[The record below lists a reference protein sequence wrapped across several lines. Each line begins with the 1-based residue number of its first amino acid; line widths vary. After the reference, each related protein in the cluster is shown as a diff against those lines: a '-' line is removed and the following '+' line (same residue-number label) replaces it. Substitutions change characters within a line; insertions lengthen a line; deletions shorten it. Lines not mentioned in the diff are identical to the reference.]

1 MCAAQSNP
9 PPFGYTWGFA
19 DNGSRTAESVLE
31 ISPNINYTVSGESM
45 PYLLSTDGSLA
56 VQKDVKGALAGN
68 KANVVR
74 RMFLVNDSSFP
85 HGTQRVITTGAT
97 STVVKK
103 QDSTTQQVLSINSL
117 DKNYLLVDQAT
128 AAAAAAAGDPT
139 AHHHTLTNGSIVD
152 AKTGQ
157 TVLSSGAA
165 AAAAAK
171 SHFGSIGALHLT
183 QEECNEI
190 LIKRA
195 IAAGHHQTHTITTAD
210 GAHHHSTAPGA
221 TPSGATSILGDLLP
235 GISVQVQKV
244 IQGLEENEDSQGD
257 APNLKLEPGTLE
269 LSPKTELQESMHFS
283 ETDATI
289 KKERPYSCDECG
301 KSFLLKHHLTTHA
314 RVHTGGERPHICT
327 HCGKSFA
334 HKHCL
339 NTHLLLHS
347 TDRPYQCQECKK
359 SFTLKHH
366 LLTHSRVHSRERP
379 FVCQE
384 CGRSF
389 PLKRHLVTHSKF
401 HAGERPYVCEECGE
415 SFAQENHLIMHSR
428 FHGSLNPFV
437 CSECGASFPRKF
449 QLVNHGRIHGKI
461 PHSCT
466 ICGKEFLQ
474 KRTLV
479 SHMRRVHTGE
489 QAHPC
494 VSCGEGFPT
503 KAELHQH
510 VRAAHN
516 GVNPNTSS
524 ATIIA
529 NQQQLQQ
536 PHHHPGHPQT
546 ITVVSNPVTVSITDA
561 NGVARPQF
569 VCRECGSA
577 FNSREALALH
587 LRLHTGDKS
596 LMTDL
601 CALTAAIPG
610 HFLSTASL
618 NPGTVVAANPNLVG
632 QSPVPVQIISSTG
645 QLMSQTT
652 LVQAANST
660 HPQVV
665 TAVPHMPLHATQQQ
679 HLQHV
684 GAQQQ
689 QQQQQ
694 LVPAAPA
701 NKPKSHFCASC
712 GKGFAAKHGLMQHNR
727 RHPNGGCTVRTHV
740 CECGKAFFQKNHLM
754 LHQRQHLETKPAIS
768 QQQEANAQQQQQQ
781 QQVVVATSTAT
792 GQQQTTQQ
800 QQQQQQVQV
809 QIIPDGHMAHG
820 KVIKYEICRNVLQE
834 DQAAQQQ
841 QQQQSGM
848 NNE

>member
-1 MCAAQSNP
+1 MCAAQNP
-9 PPFGYTWGFA
+9 QPPFGYTWGFA

-56 VQKDVKGALAGN
+56 VQKDVKGGLTGN
-68 KANVVR
+68 KGNVVR
-74 RMFLVNDSSFP
+74 RMYVVNDPSFP
-85 HGTQRVITTGAT
+85 PGTQRVITTGGG
-97 STVVKK
+97 SSVVKK
-103 QDSTTQQVLSINSL
+103 QDSQQQVLSL

-128 AAAAAAAGDPT
+128 AAAAAAAAAGDPSV

-157 TVLSSGAA
+157 TVLTAGS
-165 AAAAAK
+165 AAAK

-195 IAAGHHQTHTITTAD
+195 IAAGHHQTHTITAAD
-210 GAHHHSTAPGA
+210 GSHHHSSASGA
-221 TPSGATSILGDLLP
+221 TPSDILP

-244 IQGLEENEDSQGD
+244 IQGLEDNEDSQGD

-314 RVHTGGERPHICT
+314 RVHTGGERPHICS

-384 CGRSF
+384 CGRAF

-437 CSECGASFPRKF
+437 CADCGASFPRKF

-466 ICGKEFLQ
+466 VCGKEFLQ

-494 VSCGEGFPT
+494 VSCGEGFLT

-529 NQQQLQQ
+529 NQQFIDFKQLQQ
-536 PHHHPGHPQT
+536 PHHHPGQHPQT
-546 ITVVSNPVTVSITDA
+546 ITVVSNPGNSTLLTVSTTDA

-601 CALTAAIPG
+601 CALTAALPG
-610 HFLSTASL
+610 HFLSTAGL
-618 NPGTVVAANPNLVG
+618 NPGTVVTANPNLVG
-632 QSPVPVQIISSTG
+632 QNPVPVQIISSTG
-645 QLMSQTT
+645 QVMSQTT

-660 HPQVV
+660 HPQAVV
-665 TAVPHMPLHATQQQ
+665 TAVPTMPVHQQQ
-679 HLQHV
+679 HMQHV
-684 GAQQQ
+684 AQQQ

-694 LVPAAPA
+694 QQHVVNVVPA

-768 QQQEANAQQQQQQ
+768 QQQEQQQQE
-781 QQVVVATSTAT
+781 AAAGASAA
-792 GQQQTTQQ
+792 GQQP
-800 QQQQQQVQV
+800 VQV
-809 QIIPDGHMAHG
+809 QILPDGHIHG
-820 KVIKYEICRNVLQE
+820 KVIKYEICRSVLPE
-834 DQAAQQQ
+834 DQAQQQ
-841 QQQQSGM
+841 QQAGM
-848 NNE
+848 DVE

>member
-1 MCAAQSNP
+1 MCAAQNP
-9 PPFGYTWGFA
+9 QPPFGYTWGFA

-56 VQKDVKGALAGN
+56 VQKDVKGGLTGN
-68 KANVVR
+68 KGNVVR
-74 RMFLVNDSSFP
+74 RMYVVNDPSFP
-85 HGTQRVITTGAT
+85 PGTQRVITTGGG
-97 STVVKK
+97 SSVVKK
-103 QDSTTQQVLSINSL
+103 QDSQQQVLSL
-117 DKNYLLVDQAT
+117 DKNCD
-128 AAAAAAAGDPT
+128 
-139 AHHHTLTNGSIVD
+139 I
-152 AKTGQ
+152 
-157 TVLSSGAA
+157 
-165 AAAAAK
+165 
-171 SHFGSIGALHLT
+171 
-183 QEECNEI
+183 
-190 LIKRA
+190 
-195 IAAGHHQTHTITTAD
+195 
-210 GAHHHSTAPGA
+210 
-221 TPSGATSILGDLLP
+221 LP

-244 IQGLEENEDSQGD
+244 IQGLEDNEDSQGD

-314 RVHTGGERPHICT
+314 RVHTGERPHICS

-384 CGRSF
+384 CGRAF

-437 CSECGASFPRKF
+437 CADCGASFPRKF

-466 ICGKEFLQ
+466 VCGKEFLQ

-494 VSCGEGFPT
+494 VSCGEGFLT

-529 NQQQLQQ
+529 NQQLQQ
-536 PHHHPGHPQT
+536 PHHHPGQHPQT
-546 ITVVSNPVTVSITDA
+546 ITVVSNPGNSTLLTVSTTDA

-601 CALTAAIPG
+601 CALTAALPG
-610 HFLSTASL
+610 HFLSTAGL
-618 NPGTVVAANPNLVG
+618 NPGTVVTANPNLVG
-632 QSPVPVQIISSTG
+632 QNPVPVQIISSTG
-645 QLMSQTT
+645 QVMSQTT

-660 HPQVV
+660 HPQAVV
-665 TAVPHMPLHATQQQ
+665 TAVPTMPVHQQQ
-679 HLQHV
+679 HMQHV
-684 GAQQQ
+684 AQQQ

-694 LVPAAPA
+694 QQHVVNVVPA

-768 QQQEANAQQQQQQ
+768 QQQ
-781 QQVVVATSTAT
+781 V
-792 GQQQTTQQ
+792 
-800 QQQQQQVQV
+800 
-809 QIIPDGHMAHG
+809 
-820 KVIKYEICRNVLQE
+820 C
-834 DQAAQQQ
+834 
-841 QQQQSGM
+841 
-848 NNE
+848 

>member
-1 MCAAQSNP
+1 MCAAQNP
-9 PPFGYTWGFA
+9 QPPFGYTWGFA

-56 VQKDVKGALAGN
+56 VQKDVKGALTGN
-68 KANVVR
+68 KGNVVR
-74 RMFLVNDSSFP
+74 RMYVVNDPSFP
-85 HGTQRVITTGAT
+85 PGTQRVITTGGG
-97 STVVKK
+97 SSVVKK
-103 QDSTTQQVLSINSL
+103 QDSQQQVLSL
-117 DKNYLLVDQAT
+117 DKNCD
-128 AAAAAAAGDPT
+128 
-139 AHHHTLTNGSIVD
+139 I
-152 AKTGQ
+152 
-157 TVLSSGAA
+157 
-165 AAAAAK
+165 
-171 SHFGSIGALHLT
+171 
-183 QEECNEI
+183 
-190 LIKRA
+190 
-195 IAAGHHQTHTITTAD
+195 
-210 GAHHHSTAPGA
+210 
-221 TPSGATSILGDLLP
+221 LP

-289 KKERPYSCDECG
+289 KKERPYSCEECG

-314 RVHTGGERPHICT
+314 RVHTGGERPHICS

-366 LLTHSRVHSRERP
+366 LLTHPRVHSRERP

-384 CGRSF
+384 CGRAF

-437 CSECGASFPRKF
+437 CAECGASFPRKF

-466 ICGKEFLQ
+466 VCGKEFLQ

-494 VSCGEGFPT
+494 VSCGEGFLT

-529 NQQQLQQ
+529 NQQFIDFKQLQQ
-536 PHHHPGHPQT
+536 PHHHPGQHPQT
-546 ITVVSNPVTVSITDA
+546 ITVVSNPGNSTLLTVSTTDA

-601 CALTAAIPG
+601 CALTAALPG

-618 NPGTVVAANPNLVG
+618 NPGTVVTANPNLVG
-632 QSPVPVQIISSTG
+632 QNPVPVQIISSTG
-645 QLMSQTT
+645 QVMSQTT
-652 LVQAANST
+652 LVQSANST
-660 HPQVV
+660 HPQAVV
-665 TAVPHMPLHATQQQ
+665 TAVPTMPVHQQQ
-679 HLQHV
+679 HMQHV
-684 GAQQQ
+684 AQQQ

-694 LVPAAPA
+694 QHVVNVVPA
-701 NKPKSHFCASC
+701 NKPKSHFCVSC

-768 QQQEANAQQQQQQ
+768 QQQEQQQQE
-781 QQVVVATSTAT
+781 ATVTASAS
-792 GQQQTTQQ
+792 GQHP
-800 QQQQQQVQV
+800 VQV
-809 QIIPDGHMAHG
+809 QILPDGHIHG
-820 KVIKYEICRNVLQE
+820 KVIKYEICRSVLPE
-834 DQAAQQQ
+834 DQATAQQQ
-841 QQQQSGM
+841 QQAGM
-848 NNE
+848 DVE

>member
-19 DNGSRTAESVLE
+19 DNGGRTAESVLE

-117 DKNYLLVDQAT
+117 DKN
-128 AAAAAAAGDPT
+128 
-139 AHHHTLTNGSIVD
+139 
-152 AKTGQ
+152 
-157 TVLSSGAA
+157 
-165 AAAAAK
+165 
-171 SHFGSIGALHLT
+171 F
-183 QEECNEI
+183 
-190 LIKRA
+190 
-195 IAAGHHQTHTITTAD
+195 
-210 GAHHHSTAPGA
+210 
-221 TPSGATSILGDLLP
+221 
-235 GISVQVQKV
+235 QVQKV

-684 GAQQQ
+684 GAGAQQQ

-781 QQVVVATSTAT
+781 QVVVATSTAS

-800 QQQQQQVQV
+800 QQQVQV
-809 QIIPDGHMAHG
+809 QLIPDGHLAHG

-834 DQAAQQQ
+834 DQTAQQ

-848 NNE
+848 NTE

>member
-1 MCAAQSNP
+1 MCAAQNP

-45 PYLLSTDGSLA
+45 PYLLATDGSLA
-56 VQKDVKGALAGN
+56 VQKDVKGALAAAGN
-68 KANVVR
+68 KNVVR
-74 RMFLVNDSSFP
+74 RMFVVNDPSFP
-85 HGTQRVITTGAT
+85 PGTQRVITTGGA

-103 QDSTTQQVLSINSL
+103 QDANQQVLSL
-117 DKNYLLVDQAT
+117 DKNCD
-128 AAAAAAAGDPT
+128 
-139 AHHHTLTNGSIVD
+139 I
-152 AKTGQ
+152 
-157 TVLSSGAA
+157 
-165 AAAAAK
+165 
-171 SHFGSIGALHLT
+171 
-183 QEECNEI
+183 
-190 LIKRA
+190 
-195 IAAGHHQTHTITTAD
+195 
-210 GAHHHSTAPGA
+210 
-221 TPSGATSILGDLLP
+221 LP

-269 LSPKTELQESMHFS
+269 LSPKTEIQESMHFS

-347 TDRPYQCQECKK
+347 TERPYQCQECKK

-384 CGRSF
+384 CGRAF

-437 CSECGASFPRKF
+437 CAECGASFPRKF

-466 ICGKEFLQ
+466 VCGKEFLQ

-494 VSCGEGFPT
+494 VSCGEGFLT

-510 VRAAHN
+510 VRTAHN

-536 PHHHPGHPQT
+536 PHHHPGQPTHPQT
-546 ITVVSNPVTVSITDA
+546 ITVVSNPANSTLLTVSTTDA
-561 NGVARPQF
+561 NGVSRPQF
-569 VCRECGSA
+569 VCRECSSA

-601 CALTAAIPG
+601 CALTAALPG

-618 NPGTVVAANPNLVG
+618 NPGTVVTANPNLVG

-645 QLMSQTT
+645 QVMSQTT

-660 HPQVV
+660 HPQAVV
-665 TAVPHMPLHATQQQ
+665 TAVPTMPVHGQHQ

-684 GAQQQ
+684 QQQ

-694 LVPAAPA
+694 QQHVVSVAPA

-768 QQQEANAQQQQQQ
+768 QQQEQQ
-781 QQVVVATSTAT
+781 ADAS
-792 GQQQTTQQ
+792 GQQP
-800 QQQQQQVQV
+800 VQV
-809 QIIPDGHMAHG
+809 QILSDGQIHG
-820 KVIKYEICRNVLQE
+820 KVIKYEVCRNALPE
-834 DQAAQQQ
+834 DQQQA
-841 QQQQSGM
+841 
-848 NNE
+848 E

>member
-1 MCAAQSNP
+1 MCAAQNP

-45 PYLLSTDGSLA
+45 PYLLATDGSLA
-56 VQKDVKGALAGN
+56 VQKDVKGALAAAGN
-68 KANVVR
+68 KNVVR
-74 RMFLVNDSSFP
+74 RMFVVNDPSFP
-85 HGTQRVITTGAT
+85 PGTQRVITTGGA

-103 QDSTTQQVLSINSL
+103 QDANQQVLSL
-117 DKNYLLVDQAT
+117 DKN
-128 AAAAAAAGDPT
+128 
-139 AHHHTLTNGSIVD
+139 
-152 AKTGQ
+152 
-157 TVLSSGAA
+157 
-165 AAAAAK
+165 
-171 SHFGSIGALHLT
+171 F
-183 QEECNEI
+183 
-190 LIKRA
+190 
-195 IAAGHHQTHTITTAD
+195 
-210 GAHHHSTAPGA
+210 
-221 TPSGATSILGDLLP
+221 
-235 GISVQVQKV
+235 QVQKV

-269 LSPKTELQESMHFS
+269 LSPKTEIQESMHFS

-347 TDRPYQCQECKK
+347 TERPYQCQECKK

-384 CGRSF
+384 CGRAF

-437 CSECGASFPRKF
+437 CAECGASFPRKF

-466 ICGKEFLQ
+466 VCGKEFLQ

-494 VSCGEGFPT
+494 VSCGEGFLT

-510 VRAAHN
+510 VRTAHN

-529 NQQQLQQ
+529 NQQYYSFKQLQQ
-536 PHHHPGHPQT
+536 PHHHPGQPTHPQT
-546 ITVVSNPVTVSITDA
+546 ITVVSNPANSTLLTVSTTDA

-601 CALTAAIPG
+601 CALTAALPG

-618 NPGTVVAANPNLVG
+618 NPGTVVTANPNLVG

-645 QLMSQTT
+645 QVMSQTT

-660 HPQVV
+660 HPQAVV
-665 TAVPHMPLHATQQQ
+665 TAVPTMPVHGQQQ

-684 GAQQQ
+684 QQQ

-694 LVPAAPA
+694 QQHVVSVAPA

-768 QQQEANAQQQQQQ
+768 QQQEQQ
-781 QQVVVATSTAT
+781 ADASD
-792 GQQQTTQQ
+792 GQQQP
-800 QQQQQQVQV
+800 VQV
-809 QIIPDGHMAHG
+809 QILSDGQIHG
-820 KVIKYEICRNVLQE
+820 KVIKYEVCRNALPE
-834 DQAAQQQ
+834 DQQQ
-841 QQQQSGM
+841 GD
-848 NNE
+848 

>member
-1 MCAAQSNP
+1 MCAAQNP
-9 PPFGYTWGFA
+9 QPPFGYTWGFA

-56 VQKDVKGALAGN
+56 VQKDVKGGLTGN
-68 KANVVR
+68 KGNVVR
-74 RMFLVNDSSFP
+74 RMYVVNDPSFP
-85 HGTQRVITTGAT
+85 PGTQRVITTGGG
-97 STVVKK
+97 SSVVKK
-103 QDSTTQQVLSINSL
+103 QDSQQQVLSL
-117 DKNYLLVDQAT
+117 DKNCD
-128 AAAAAAAGDPT
+128 
-139 AHHHTLTNGSIVD
+139 I
-152 AKTGQ
+152 
-157 TVLSSGAA
+157 
-165 AAAAAK
+165 
-171 SHFGSIGALHLT
+171 
-183 QEECNEI
+183 
-190 LIKRA
+190 
-195 IAAGHHQTHTITTAD
+195 
-210 GAHHHSTAPGA
+210 
-221 TPSGATSILGDLLP
+221 LP

-244 IQGLEENEDSQGD
+244 IQGLEDNEDSQGD

-314 RVHTGGERPHICT
+314 RVHTGERPHICS

-384 CGRSF
+384 CGRAF

-437 CSECGASFPRKF
+437 CADCGASFPRKF

-466 ICGKEFLQ
+466 VCGKEFLQ

-494 VSCGEGFPT
+494 VSCGEGFLT

-529 NQQQLQQ
+529 NQQLQQ
-536 PHHHPGHPQT
+536 PHHHPGQHPQT
-546 ITVVSNPVTVSITDA
+546 ITVVSNPGNSTLLTVSTTDA

-601 CALTAAIPG
+601 CALTAALPG
-610 HFLSTASL
+610 HFLSTAGL
-618 NPGTVVAANPNLVG
+618 NPGTVVTANPNLVG
-632 QSPVPVQIISSTG
+632 QNPVPVQIISSTG
-645 QLMSQTT
+645 QVMSQTT

-660 HPQVV
+660 HPQAVV
-665 TAVPHMPLHATQQQ
+665 TAVPTMPVHQQQ
-679 HLQHV
+679 HMQHV
-684 GAQQQ
+684 AQQQ

-694 LVPAAPA
+694 QQHVVNVVPA

-768 QQQEANAQQQQQQ
+768 QQQEQQQQE
-781 QQVVVATSTAT
+781 AAAGASAA
-792 GQQQTTQQ
+792 GQQP
-800 QQQQQQVQV
+800 VQV
-809 QIIPDGHMAHG
+809 QILPDGHIHG
-820 KVIKYEICRNVLQE
+820 KVIKYEICRSVLPE
-834 DQAAQQQ
+834 DQAQQQ
-841 QQQQSGM
+841 QQAGM
-848 NNE
+848 DVE

>member
-117 DKNYLLVDQAT
+117 DKN
-128 AAAAAAAGDPT
+128 
-139 AHHHTLTNGSIVD
+139 
-152 AKTGQ
+152 
-157 TVLSSGAA
+157 
-165 AAAAAK
+165 
-171 SHFGSIGALHLT
+171 
-183 QEECNEI
+183 C
-190 LIKRA
+190 
-195 IAAGHHQTHTITTAD
+195 
-210 GAHHHSTAPGA
+210 
-221 TPSGATSILGDLLP
+221 DLLP

-314 RVHTGGERPHICT
+314 RVHTGERPHICT

-529 NQQQLQQ
+529 NQQLQQ